1 MCLVARRG
9 RGRPICD
16 ALCPR
21 DVHKMRAEQRHD
33 HVGVDQCV
41 HLWCVHARVL
51 FCGCKH
57 IHLRCKANGHHR
69 RPRARTANALCDRML
84 RHTHAR
90 LSKDTE
96 QNGLLPNK
104 RAFSID
110 TQWHKYNCSLPVP
123 PRRQSVHRAAAA
135 HLGAQARAL
144 FDMQRCVRARRRQR
158 RAKLRRIEQ
167 PPLRRWLEDYDREAI
182 LVCARVS
189 PVAVRSPSRAN

>member
-1 MCLVARRG
+1 MRSTIPTQSINRKRPHTFAVLRDRSCRVPCCTPG
-9 RGRPICD
+9 PGRPICD

-104 RAFSID
+104 TGFYRTKRAF
-110 TQWHKYNCSLPVP
+110 TEQNGLLPNKT
-123 PRRQSVHRAAAA
+123 
-135 HLGAQARAL
+135 G
-144 FDMQRCVRARRRQR
+144 F
-158 RAKLRRIEQ
+158 
-167 PPLRRWLEDYDREAI
+167 
-182 LVCARVS
+182 
-189 PVAVRSPSRAN
+189 

>member
-1 MCLVARRG
+1 MRSTIPTQSIACGRTRSLCCAIGVVVCLVARRG

-104 RAFSID
+104 TGFYRTKRAFTEQNGLLAPTLSG
-110 TQWHKYNCSLPVP
+110 TSTTAACPCRRGNSVSTEPLQRTSAHRPERCSTC
-123 PRRQSVHRAAAA
+123 SVA
-135 HLGAQARAL
+135 
-144 FDMQRCVRARRRQR
+144 
-158 RAKLRRIEQ
+158 
-167 PPLRRWLEDYDREAI
+167 
-182 LVCARVS
+182 
-189 PVAVRSPSRAN
+189 